1 MKALFVLLLFFPIF
15 LLAQKP
21 EHTERYTYK
30 LEAKNKVQKALL
42 EDFAYINKGDFISQG
57 SGYTT
62 NEKDSN
68 LITRKAAVKSE
79 VSSFFLSKFEITVR
93 NYRDFVQWVKNNQNQ
108 PKPDFQGE
116 TEIVKNDCSILV
128 FYTYQDKNGQSI
140 ELIINAD
147 TTAWLR
153 DFRYSYS
160 YNAPMER
167 LYGWH
172 PAYDEYPVVGVSYN
186 QALAYCNWYQEQ
198 LSLNGLDGVI
208 VRLPTEMEWEFSAT
222 AYSDIHTHRNS
233 ETREPVIRSSNKP
246 YSGNFGMQLDQNGIV
261 TKGYMD
267 DGGFFT
273 TKVDSYDQNYYGL
286 HNMQGNVSEWTSS
299 AYLDID
305 PYVDYS
311 IYGLDGKYA
320 APITAELTLDGAE
333 QKIHKDRVFYPQLKN
348 LKGSEYGNEVKKI
361 AKIVLHNAQVLAAN
375 KENKIVKGGSWAQP
389 QVYTFIG
396 SSEVLAPDEKHCYT
410 GFRIAISANEEMLKN
425 FKIKINE
432 DLNAGN

>member
-21 EHTERYTYK
+21 EHTERYSYK
-30 LEAKNKVQKALL
+30 LETKNKVQKALL
-42 EDFAYINKGDFISQG
+42 EDFAYIKKGDFISQG

-62 NEKDSN
+62 NENDSN

-79 VSSFFLSKFEITVR
+79 VSSFFLSKFEITVH
-93 NYRDFVQWVKNNQNQ
+93 NYREFVQWAKDNQKQTFSGN
-108 PKPDFQGE
+108 
-116 TEIVKNDCSILV
+116 TSTANDSVFMV
-128 FYTYQDKNGQSI
+128 FYSYLGENGQPI
-140 ELIINAD
+140 NLLINPD
-147 TTAWLR
+147 TTAWMQ
-153 DFRYSYS
+153 DFQYS
-160 YNAPMER
+160 YNEPMER

-172 PAYDEYPVVGVSYN
+172 PAYNEYPVVGVSHN

-208 VRLPTEMEWEFSAT
+208 VRLPTEMEWEFAAT

-361 AKIVLHNAQVLAAN
+361 AKTVLHNAQVLAAN

-389 QVYTFIG
+389 QVYTLIG

-410 GFRIAISANEEMLKN
+410 GFRIAISANKEMLKN